1 MSIGKEAKTSTE
13 TPKQQPAT
21 RSLGWVIPVLGELRC
36 TAGPVCMWGS
46 AVPRN
51 PRWSLLS
58 KDLGAAPGGRRVSGR
73 RQEMSLGRT
82 EGWEADMGSWD
93 PADKCAEGPC

>member
-36 TAGPVCMWGS
+36 TAGPVCMWGFRRPPEPQM
-46 AVPRN
+46 VPLVQG
-51 PRWSLLS
+51 PRCCSGWEESVRAQTG
-58 KDLGAAPGGRRVSGR
+58 DVTGEDGGMGGGHGELGSGR
-73 RQEMSLGRT
+73 
-82 EGWEADMGSWD
+82 
-93 PADKCAEGPC
+93 